1 MVAWDWGGV
10 PQGGFF
16 MPPWHDFLQ
25 ILIYFEK
32 LESVGG
38 LSVEKG
44 AVQGL
49 GQNLSFLMGKK
60 GWVSKVMSPP
70 QGLEF

>member
-16 MPPWHDFLQ
+16 ISPWHDFLQ
-25 ILIYFEK
+25 ILIYFKK
-32 LESVGG
+32 LESGCG
-38 LSVEKG
+38 LSVDKG

-49 GQNLSFLMGKK
+49 GQNLSFVMGEKK
-60 GWVSKVMSPP
+60 DGRAK
-70 QGLEF
+70 

>member
-25 ILIYFEK
+25 ILIYFKK
-32 LESVGG
+32 LESGGG
-38 LSVEKG
+38 LSVDKG

-49 GQNLSFLMGKK
+49 GQNLSFVMGKK
-60 GWVSKVMSPP
+60 RMVKQSDDSLSK
-70 QGLEF
+70 